1 MTPLVY
7 EWAGDPELFTLGSVT
22 LRWYSLLFASGF
34 VLSHHFLQRIWRS
47 EGRDPRMVDTG
58 IVLVIVLSLIGA
70 RLAHCLFYEPELYLK
85 EPLKMLDFWRG
96 GLASHGGFAG
106 CVLAIWITL
115 RIYRGTPLLPILDRA
130 APFAIFSGAL
140 IRLGNVFNAEI
151 VGKPTD
157 GTWGIVFSEI
167 DDIVRHPVQVY
178 EATGYLLVFGVALL
192 VFHHTRLKKRAG
204 ALFGLTCILAGC
216 VRVSCEMFKVDP
228 FLGQALTVPYLVIG
242 LAALAYAAARRDVS
256 SLAPGLPA
264 LPWDQPRPR
273 H

>member
-1 MTPLVY
+1 MTPMVY
-7 EWAGDPELFTLGSVT
+7 EWAGDPELFSLGGIT

-34 VLSHHFLQRIWRS
+34 VLSHHFLQRIWRA

-70 RLAHCLFYEPELYLK
+70 RLAHCLFYEPEIYLA
-85 EPLKMLDFWRG
+85 EPMKMLDFYRG

-106 CVLAIWITL
+106 CVLAIWITR
-115 RIYRGTPLLPILDRA
+115 RIYRGTPLMPILDRA

-157 GTWGIVFSEI
+157 GSWGVVFSEI
-167 DDIVRHPVQVY
+167 DDVARHPVQVY
-178 EATGYLLVFGVALL
+178 EATGYLLVFATLL
-192 VFHHTRLKKRAG
+192 FFFHQTRLKERAG
-204 ALFGLTCILAGC
+204 ALFGLTCILSGC
-216 VRVSCEMFKVDP
+216 VRVTCEMFKDEP
-228 FLGQALTVPYLVIG
+228 FMGQALTVPYLIIG
-242 LAALAYAAARRDVS
+242 LAALAYAANKREAPA
-256 SLAPGLPA
+256 LALGLPA

-273 H
+273 G